1 MPNSCALGT
10 TGTVMTIGLPIMDA
24 HLKTVCQKKTR
35 LTSPEVKALE
45 TLLKAWNDLERE
57 CVSIFSS
64 SLQQEDKRW
73 FFSQGEAPCTSQGQ

>member
-1 MPNSCALGT
+1 MSESPFSAKVQVSTNFLVDCLFSKWLMPNSCALGT

-45 TLLKAWNDLERE
+45 TLLKA
-57 CVSIFSS
+57 
-64 SLQQEDKRW
+64 
-73 FFSQGEAPCTSQGQ
+73 